1 MTALIRDIRY
11 ALRQMR
17 RSPGFTAVALLTLAL
32 GIGATTAIFTVVNT
46 VLLNPLPYPDADRI
60 MNIGRS
66 NVNGRYSDNLPMVS
80 FWLQNNPGFEDLAA
94 YHAGAS
100 MNLNG
105 GDKPELVETV
115 TASRSY
121 FRLFGARPILGR
133 TFTAEEDAPG
143 GPRALVLGCGLW
155 RRLGADPAIPGKTIV
170 LGGRALHRRRR
181 TLTWLSTVSAG

>member
-1 MTALIRDIRY
+1 MESFLSNLKHSLRM
-11 ALRQMR
+11 LRQ
-17 RSPGFTAVALLTLAL
+17 SPSFTVTAVAALAL
-32 GIGATTAIFTVVNT
+32 GIGANTAIFTVINSVIFQ
-46 VLLNPLPYPDADRI
+46 PLPYPDSDRI
-60 MNIGRS
+60 VNVGRPGGGS
-66 NVNGRYSDNLPMVS
+66 VS
-80 FWLQNNPGFEDLAA
+80 EPLFAYWAQNNPGFEDLAA